1 MKKEIAELICKA
13 LNSGEFPQSKGF
25 LYKARRFCV
34 LGVIADLAMV
44 EGVCDF
50 AYDEKKQCGFYDGL
64 AGVLPPSVVEW
75 AGMKSRSG
83 AVDFVTLT
91 FYNDN
96 GWSFPELAVLIAENY
111 EQI

>member
-1 MKKEIAELICKA
+1 MKKEIAELVCKA
-13 LNSGEFPQSKGF
+13 LNSGEFPQSKGA
-25 LYKARRFCV
+25 LENSQGYCV
-34 LGVIADLAMV
+34 LGVICLLAMS
-44 EGVCDF
+44 EGICDYNKEF
-50 AYDEKKQCGFYDGL
+50 NLGVYDNSM
-64 AGVLPPSVVEW
+64 AVLPPSVQDW

-96 GWSFPELAVLIAENY
+96 GWDFQEIAEIIQENY